1 MSGMKTYSEATKF
14 GKKICVVG
22 DSHLNRIKRNIFQKS
37 VNGGK
42 RYFNVFRGAKS
53 KRLNHYVLPT
63 LHGDHSDVV
72 LLHTGS
78 NDINNQTKD
87 RVNIE
92 KLTWDIINI
101 GKCCIDLDMKEV
113 VISSILP
120 KRNIALTRLT
130 RQVNDSLREQ
140 CVLNGFGFISNDNIS
155 RTHLWKDGIH
165 LEDLG
170 TNILAGNFVDFLN
183 RFILSKSGENSW
195 LYKDKNLKGLYGNI
209 GVLISENSLSS
220 EITSNISK

>member
-1 MSGMKTYSEATKF
+1 MKVRIKPGKRTYSEATKF
-14 GKKICVVG
+14 GKKICVIG

-37 VNGGK
+37 VNSGK
-42 RYFNVFRGAKS
+42 TYFNVFRGATS
-53 KRLNHYVLPT
+53 KRLNHYILPT
-63 LHGDHSDVV
+63 LHEDHPDVV
-72 LLHTGS
+72 LLRIGS
-78 NDINNQTKD
+78 NDIHNQTKD
-87 RVNIE
+87 RINTE
-92 KLTWDIINI
+92 KLKGDIINI
-101 GKCCIDLDMKEV
+101 GKSCIDLGVKEV

-120 KRNIALTRLT
+120 KKNIALTRLL

-183 RFILSKSGENSW
+183 RFILSKS
-195 LYKDKNLKGLYGNI
+195 
-209 GVLISENSLSS
+209 SEHL
-220 EITSNISK
+220 